1 MNHYIFSGH
10 DTVELAKEFN
20 TPLYV
25 MSEDIIRRNIQD
37 IKDGFE
43 ASGAQYAINFA
54 GKSFLNTAMCRIVD
68 SMGIHLD
75 VVSGGEMA
83 TAFKSGFDPQRLCL
97 HGNNKSL
104 EEITMA
110 LDHQVGHIV
119 IDNEVELNLLDT
131 LTRERKQHIDV
142 LFRVSPGISAHTHE
156 LIQTA
161 TEDSKFGLPLPQAQA
176 IIQKTLDMEYIHT
189 VGIHCHIG
197 SQIVDEEPFVMA
209 MDIMMDLYKKLVD
222 AGLSLGE
229 INLGGGFG
237 IPYCTGDEAFD
248 VKTHIPKMVDHIRT
262 MAAQK
267 NLAMPKLVVEPG
279 RYISATAGIT
289 LYTVGTVKD
298 IPGIKKYVCVDGGMA
313 DNPRPALY
321 DALYEALLCNKYGED
336 EGLEKVAISGKAC
349 ETDKLID
356 EAWLPSPTPG
366 DTLAVLHTG
375 AYNYAMASNYNRL
388 RRPAVLLLSGNHK
401 EIIVERETYEQIL
414 QNDRIPSW
422 LEK

>member
-1 MNHYIFSGH
+1 M
-10 DTVELAKEFN
+10 
-20 TPLYV
+20 
-25 MSEDIIRRNIQD
+25 
-37 IKDGFE
+37 
-43 ASGAQYAINFA
+43 
-54 GKSFLNTAMCRIVD
+54 
-68 SMGIHLD
+68 
-75 VVSGGEMA
+75 
-83 TAFKSGFDPQRLCL
+83 
-97 HGNNKSL
+97 
-104 EEITMA
+104 
-110 LDHQVGHIV
+110 GHIV

-209 MDIMMDLYKKLVD
+209 MDI
-222 AGLSLGE
+222 
-229 INLGGGFG
+229 N
-237 IPYCTGDEAFD
+237 
-248 VKTHIPKMVDHIRT
+248 IRT

-401 EIIVERETYEQIL
+401 ERATDPQSLKAHRPHWSHLHAAIAL
-414 QNDRIPSW
+414 W
-422 LEK
+422 LGKTRASQSQLF